1 MQAVADAAGGRVL
14 DPRDGQALA
23 AENLAAFER
32 ALAAASPRPERRGS
46 VPARADS
53 PNGLH
58 ERHYVL
64 SGRVA
69 RVRVVGDELAQL
81 LHLPFAH
88 LEVDADP
95 SPALAIDLW
104 DPVATGVDAPKTS
117 LEAIDPA
124 MRPAVAVTSDGRLV
138 GHRLLNTLTW
148 LDRRA
153 STITG
158 AVDLSRRLTLF
169 ETGRPLYF
177 PLMLWLRDR
186 RVQFVHAGLVAKGG
200 DGLVLCGQGGS
211 GKSTTTLLC
220 LDAGFDFLGDD
231 YVGLERRG
239 GGFVGHS
246 LFCST
251 YLDPAGLERFPDLD
265 AHAVHGTT
273 TEEDKSVVLVSQ
285 VWPARLAASARI
297 RAVLLPE
304 VSGESTTRIEKASRG
319 YALRRAAPSSILQL
333 LAPEPSSLGRIS
345 ALVETTPCYRVAL
358 GRDRERIPVLLDE
371 LLTSLVASAQ
381 AETADDR

>member
-1 MQAVADAAGGRVL
+1 MLEPHEGET
-14 DPRDGQALA
+14 LA
-23 AENLAAFER
+23 AANRAAFER
-32 ALAAASPRPERRGS
+32 ALADASTRPERRGAVRPGGRPS
-46 VPARADS
+46 
-53 PNGLH
+53 NGLH
-58 ERHYVL
+58 QRHYVL
-64 SGRVA
+64 SGRVT
-69 RVRVVGDELAQL
+69 RVRVVGDELARL

-88 LEVDADP
+88 LEVDAAP
-95 SPALAIDLW
+95 SPSLAIDLW
-104 DPVATGVDAPKTS
+104 DPAATGVRTPTGS
-117 LEAIDPA
+117 IEAIDPA

-138 GHRLLNTLTW
+138 GHRLTNTLTW

-158 AVDLSRRLTLF
+158 SVDPSRGLTLF

-186 RVQFVHAGLVAKGG
+186 LVQFVHAGLVARGG

-220 LDAGFDFLGDD
+220 LAAGFDFLGDD
-231 YVGLERRG
+231 YVGLEPRD

-251 YLDPAGLERFPDLD
+251 YLDPAGLRRFPDLD
-265 AHAVHGTT
+265 AHAVHGSTA
-273 TEEDKSVVLVSQ
+273 EEDKSVVLVSR
-285 VWPARLAASARI
+285 VWPERLAASARI

-304 VSGESTTRIEKASRG
+304 VSGEPVTRIEKASRG

-333 LAPEPSSLGRIS
+333 LAPEPSSLARIS
-345 ALVETTPCYRVAL
+345 ALVESTPCYRVAL

-371 LLTSLVASAQ
+371 LLTSLVASAR
-381 AETADDR
+381 AEAEDDR

>member
-1 MQAVADAAGGRVL
+1 MLEPHEGET
-14 DPRDGQALA
+14 LA
-23 AENLAAFER
+23 AANRAAFER
-32 ALAAASPRPERRGS
+32 ALANASPRPDRRGLLR
-46 VPARADS
+46 PREDS
-53 PNGLH
+53 ANGLH
-58 ERHYVL
+58 ERHYRL
-64 SGRVA
+64 SGRVT
-69 RVRVVGDELAQL
+69 RVRVVGDELARL

-88 LEVDADP
+88 LEVDAAP

-104 DPVATGVDAPKTS
+104 DPAATGVETPAGS
-117 LEAIDPA
+117 IEAIDPA

-138 GHRLLNTLTW
+138 GHRLTNTLTW

-158 AVDLSRRLTLF
+158 SVDPSRGLTLF

-186 RVQFVHAGLVAKGG
+186 RVQFVHAGLVARGG

-220 LDAGFDFLGDD
+220 LAAGFDFLGDD
-231 YVGLERRG
+231 YVGLEPRD

-251 YLDPAGLERFPDLD
+251 YLDPAGLRRFPDLD

-273 TEEDKSVVLVSQ
+273 AEEDKSVVLVSR
-285 VWPARLAASARI
+285 VWPERLAASARI

-304 VSGESTTRIEKASRG
+304 VSGEPVTRIEKASRG

-333 LAPEPSSLGRIS
+333 LAPEPSSLARIS
-345 ALVETTPCYRVAL
+345 ALVESTPCYRVAL
-358 GRDRERIPVLLDE
+358 GRDRERIPVLLGE
-371 LLTSLVASAQ
+371 LLTSLAASAR
-381 AETADDR
+381 AEEEDDR

>member
-1 MQAVADAAGGRVL
+1 MQGVVDPAGGRVL
-14 DPRDGQALA
+14 EPREGETLA
-23 AENLAAFER
+23 AEHRAAFER
-32 ALAAASPRPERRGS
+32 ALANASPRPEKRG
-46 VPARADS
+46 VVRPRADT

-58 ERHYVL
+58 ERHYLL
-64 SGRVA
+64 SGRIA
-69 RVRVVGDELAQL
+69 RVRVVGDDLARR

-88 LEVDADP
+88 LEVDPVRAPD
-95 SPALAIDLW
+95 LAIDLW
-104 DPVATGVDAPKTS
+104 DPAATGVEAPRTS

-124 MRPAVAVTSDGRLV
+124 MRPAIAVASDGRFV
-138 GHRLLNTLTW
+138 GHRLAHTLTW

-153 STITG
+153 SSITG
-158 AVDLSRRLTLF
+158 AVDPSLGLTLF

-220 LDAGFDFLGDD
+220 LAAGFDFLGDD
-231 YVGLERRG
+231 YVGLEERG

-251 YLDPAGLERFPDLD
+251 YLDPAGLRRFPDLD
-265 AHAVHGTT
+265 AAAIHGSSV
-273 TEEDKSVVLVSQ
+273 EEDKSVALVSE
-285 VWPARLAASARI
+285 VWPGRLAPSARI

-304 VSGESTTRIEKASRG
+304 VSGEPTTRIEKASRG

-333 LAPEPSSLGRIS
+333 LAPEASSLARIS

-358 GRDRERIPVLLDE
+358 GTDRERIPVLLDE
-371 LLTSLVASAQ
+371 LLTSLVASAPV
-381 AETADDR
+381 EEADVR